1 MTFLRFTPTD
11 YLAICRVCRTLNL
24 AHQPSDKLKRHIA
37 ESLAARYPDL
47 ASRIAGLQGKELLVL
62 HHHLLEQQQPRNQH
76 GLTAREL
83 WMLTETFGP
92 LLFNARFTLPLKR
105 TLVQKFEDSFPELA
119 AKLDHMSQ
127 SEFEVLCEQVQERT
141 KRDA

>member
-1 MTFLRFTPTD
+1 MTFLRFTPTE

-24 AHQPSDKLKRHIA
+24 AHQSPEKLKTHLA
-37 ESLAARYPDL
+37 EALAAKPPDL
-47 ASRIAGLQGKELLVL
+47 ANRIAGLPGKEQLVL
-62 HHHLLEQQQPRNQH
+62 HHYLLEQQQPRSQH

-83 WMLTETFGP
+83 WMLTEAFGP

-119 AKLDHMSQ
+119 AKLDLMSPN
-127 SEFEVLCEQVQERT
+127 EFEVVCEQVQERT
-141 KRDA
+141 KMDA

>member
-1 MTFLRFTPTD
+1 MTYLRFSPSD

-24 AHQPSDKLKRHIA
+24 AHQPSEKLKRHIA
-37 ESLAARYPDL
+37 GSLAAKHPDL
-47 ASRIAGLQGKELLVL
+47 AARIEGLQGKELLVL

-83 WMLTETFGP
+83 WMLAEAFGP

-119 AKLDHMSQ
+119 AKLDLMSPN
-127 SEFEVLCEQVQERT
+127 EFEKVCDQVQERT